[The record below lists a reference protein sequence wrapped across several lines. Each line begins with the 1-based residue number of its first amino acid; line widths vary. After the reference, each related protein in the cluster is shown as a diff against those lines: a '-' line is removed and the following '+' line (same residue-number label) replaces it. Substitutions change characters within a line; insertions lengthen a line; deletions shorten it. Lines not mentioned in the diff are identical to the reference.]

1 MALVKRNGKLLTK
14 ILAVL
19 VLAVWGEIAYQ
30 LFAKKAPGTGDS
42 TPVITDK
49 VSAHTA
55 GQKYIFKDNVRDPF
69 AYFKPVIQVQKKK
82 FVPLIVHI
90 WTPPPVS
97 LEGVML
103 GNGRRTAII
112 ADRAGQTYFLSP
124 GDTLDGVSILAVM
137 DTEVSYRYDRKDTNW
152 IVVRN

>member
-19 VLAVWGEIAYQ
+19 VLAVWGEIAFQ
-30 LFAKKAPGTGDS
+30 LFAKKEPGPRDA

-49 VSAHTA
+49 VRVHAA
-55 GQKYIFKDNVRDPF
+55 GQKYIFKDDVRDPF
-69 AYFKPVIQVQKKK
+69 AYFRPVIQVQKKK
-82 FVPLIVHI
+82 FVPLIVHA

-103 GNGRRTAII
+103 GNGKRTAIL

-124 GDTLDGVSILAVM
+124 SDTLCGVRILEVNDSEVAYSYQER
-137 DTEVSYRYDRKDTNW
+137 DTSWTVPR
-152 IVVRN
+152 